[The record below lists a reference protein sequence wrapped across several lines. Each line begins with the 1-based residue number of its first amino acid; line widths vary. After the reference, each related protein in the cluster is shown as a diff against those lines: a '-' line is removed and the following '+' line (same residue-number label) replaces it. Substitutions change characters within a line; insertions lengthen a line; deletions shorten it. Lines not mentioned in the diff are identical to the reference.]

1 MATHRLFIPAAAFLP
16 NLGNSNVYP
25 KPSSI
30 DDANDRFPVEI
41 LAFKDSG
48 TRIGASAR
56 FAIPKNYV
64 GTPKGY
70 VAWKTTAT
78 SGDVVWDVD
87 QKAIADGE
95 SLDPST
101 DDDAQT
107 VTTTAPG
114 TARLRKDSTV
124 TFSGTYAP
132 DDIVE
137 VSIYRDGAQAADTL
151 AAEALLEGYF
161 FEWADA

>member
-1 MATHRLFIPAAAFLP
+1 MATHRLFIPAIAFLP

-56 FAIPKNYV
+56 FAVPKNYV
-64 GTPKGY
+64 GTPKIQ
-70 VAWKTTAT
+70 AHWKTTAT
-78 SGDVVWDVD
+78 TGDVVWDVD
-87 QKAIADGE
+87 TKAIADGE

-114 TARLRKDSTV
+114 TARLRKDSEV
-124 TFSGTYAP
+124 TLTGTYAP
-132 DDIVE
+132 DDIVQ
-137 VSIYRDGAQAADTL
+137 VSVYRDGAQAADTL
-151 AAEALLEGYF
+151 AAEALLEGISFQY
-161 FEWADA
+161 ADV

>member
-1 MATHRLFIPAAAFLP
+1 MATHRLFILATAFLP
-16 NLGNSNVYP
+16 DTSGNVYP

-30 DDANDRFPVEI
+30 DDANDRFPHEI

-48 TRIGASAR
+48 TRIGASTC
-56 FAIPKNYV
+56 FLVPKNYV

-70 VAWKTTAT
+70 VIWKSTAT
-78 SGDVVWDVD
+78 TGDVVWDVD
-87 QKAIADGE
+87 TKAVADGE

-107 VTTTAPG
+107 VTTTTPG

-124 TFSGTYAP
+124 TFSGTYAA
-132 DDIVE
+132 DDE
-137 VSIYRDGAQAADTL
+137 VLVSVYRDGVQAADTL
-151 AAEALLEGYF
+151 AAEALFEGF
-161 FEWADA
+161 IFEYADA

>member
-30 DDANDRFPVEI
+30 DDSNDRFPVEI

-48 TRIGASAR
+48 TRIGAYVR
-56 FAIPKNYV
+56 FAVPKNYV
-64 GTPKGY
+64 GTPKLVG
-70 VAWKTTAT
+70 VFSTTAT
-78 SGDVVWDVD
+78 SGDFVWDGD
-87 QKAIADGE
+87 LKAIADGE

-107 VTTTAPG
+107 ATVTVPG
-114 TARLRKDSTV
+114 TARLRKDSTL
-124 TFSGTYAP
+124 TLSGTYAP
-132 DDIVE
+132 DDVVE
-137 VSIYRDGAQAADTL
+137 VGVYRDGAQGADTL
-151 AAEALLEGYF
+151 AAELLFHGVF
-161 FEWADA
+161 FEFADV